1 MDHQIIPV
9 ADIRRSAAQAF
20 AGRAQPAV
28 CPYPEGSAAREVW
41 LEEYRQLYADWTK
54 TQERVAA

>member
-1 MDHQIIPV
+1 MDHQIISI

-28 CPYPEGSAAREVW
+28 CRYAEGSSAHAVW
-41 LEEYRQLYADWTK
+41 LEEYRQLYAAWTK
-54 TQERVAA
+54 TQEQVAA